1 MQKEEEKLRQT
12 IRSSKP
18 RTRKGDSGTRSHNIG
33 SVYREEEGSDEDGAI
48 SLNAI
53 KNKYKSGAHISGIAA
68 KGGAIYSSDEEGSD
82 IEDRR
87 NRKTDKAKALS
98 DSGEESD

>member
-1 MQKEEEKLRQT
+1 M
-12 IRSSKP
+12 
-18 RTRKGDSGTRSHNIG
+18 
-33 SVYREEEGSDEDGAI
+33 A
-48 SLNAI
+48 
-53 KNKYKSGAHISGIAA
+53 GIAA

-87 NRKTDKAKALS
+87 NRKSDKAKALKDS